1 MLVVDDEEHILNALS
16 GYFDHLGYVVD
27 CARTLEEAE
36 ALLDLH
42 RYQIV
47 LADLRLTGIEGV
59 EGLEIISYA
68 REKSP
73 GTRVALLTAYGTPG
87 IRREALRRGA
97 DAFLNKPQP
106 LADIARIVG
115 TLVSGFPVS
124 SAL

>member
-16 GYFDHLGYVVD
+16 GYFDHLGYIVD

-73 GTRVALLTAYGTPG
+73 GTRVALLTAYGTPA
-87 IRREALRRGA
+87 IRQEALRRGA

-106 LADIARIVG
+106 LADIARIVA
-115 TLVSGFPVS
+115 TLVSGFPVF